1 VLWWWVLAVVL
12 VLAGLAG
19 VVLPGLPGTI
29 LIFAGLWLAAWIDDF
44 TRVGV
49 GTLVLLGVM
58 TAGTYTVDMVMMAL
72 GMKHLGTTRRAMVGA
87 TLGMILGLF
96 FGLPGLII
104 GPFVGAVAGEL
115 TTDRNLGRAGRA
127 GVAAWIGVLIG
138 TAAKVGL
145 ALAMVGIF
153 LVAWLVI

>member
-1 VLWWWVLAVVL
+1 VLWWVLAVLL
-12 VLAGLAG
+12 VVSGLAG

-29 LIFAGLWLAAWIDDF
+29 LIFAGLWLAAWVDDF
-44 TRVGV
+44 RRVGT
-49 GTLVLLGVM
+49 GTLVLLGFM
-58 TAGTYTVDMVMMAL
+58 TAASYTVDMVMMAL
-72 GMKHLGTTRRAMVGA
+72 GMKRLGATRRAMIGA
-87 TLGMILGLF
+87 TLGMMLGLF
-96 FGLPGLII
+96 FGLPGLIV
-104 GPFVGAVAGEL
+104 GPFAGAVAGEL
-115 TTDRNLGRAGRA
+115 TADRDLGRAGRA